1 MTNWVSNHPELIIAA
16 VKIVLLL
23 FILLTAIAYVV
34 WFERKL
40 IALMQSRWGPYRVG
54 PHGLLQPLADGL
66 KFLFKEDITPKNLTS
81 RFLFLL
87 APFLAVSLALLAVA
101 VIPFGPEEVEVFG
114 TTTGFWVADINIALL
129 FVLGVTS
136 LTVYSVALAGWSS
149 NSKYPLLGALRSSAQ
164 MVSYELALTLSV
176 IGVLLLAGTLSLR
189 EIVDHQSGRLWGV
202 LPNWYIFPQFVAFI
216 CFFISS
222 IAETNRAPFD
232 LAEAETEL
240 VAGFHTE
247 YSSMKFAMFFMAEY
261 AHIFTASFLAVIL
274 FFGGWQSPF
283 PEGGLWEW
291 MRYLPAVAAGLLGLY
306 FLLDTFRHAHTALHR
321 ALMTLL
327 GFALLGVGGVLAFV
341 PPLLLLIQGPFW
353 FVGKTVAFL
362 FVFVWIRATLPR
374 FRYDQLMAFGW
385 KFLLPL
391 AVLNIIVT
399 SLLLVWQA
407 N

>member
-1 MTNWVSNHPELIIAA
+1 MTDWIANHPELVIAV
-16 VKIVLLL
+16 VKIALLL
-23 FILLTAIAYVV
+23 FIFLTAIAYVV
-34 WFERKL
+34 WFERKV
-40 IALMQSRWGPYRVG
+40 IAHIQARWGPYRVG
-54 PHGLLQPLADGL
+54 PHGLLQPLADGV
-66 KFLFKEDITPKNLTS
+66 KFLFKEDIIPANVNS

-87 APFLAVSLALLAVA
+87 APFLAVTLALLAVA
-101 VIPFGPEEVEVFG
+101 VIPFGPEFEIFG
-114 TTTGFWVADINIALL
+114 TTTGFYIADINIALL

-149 NSKYPLLGALRSSAQ
+149 NSKYPLLGALRSTAQ

-176 IGVLLLAGTLSLR
+176 IGVLLLAGSLSLR
-189 EIVDHQSGRLWGV
+189 EIVEQQSGRLWGV

-247 YSSMKFAMFFMAEY
+247 YSSMKFAMFFLAEY
-261 AHIFTASFLAVIL
+261 AHIFTASFLATVL

-283 PEGGLWEW
+283 PETPFWQWTL
-291 MRYLPAVAAGLLGLY
+291 YLPAAAAALLGLY
-306 FLLDTFRHAHTALHR
+306 FLLDTFRHPHSTLHR
-321 ALMTLL
+321 GLITLV
-327 GFALLGVGGVLAFV
+327 GIALLGVGAGLALV
-341 PPLLLLIQGPFW
+341 PPVLLLVQGPFW
-353 FVGKTVAFL
+353 FVLKTVAFL

-391 AVLNIIVT
+391 AVLNIIAT